1 MFVRKKKNKSG
12 SISVQIIE
20 KVGRINKLV
29 QTVGSSKDETEIN
42 ELFIQAKQLI
52 SSLQEQQ
59 TFGFMDKED
68 ESILNFTKLLSNT
81 NITAVGAQNLY
92 LVRYLIIL
100 ALTTFIKN
108 YSF

>member
-42 ELFIQAKQLI
+42 ELFI
-52 SSLQEQQ
+52 
-59 TFGFMDKED
+59 
-68 ESILNFTKLLSNT
+68 
-81 NITAVGAQNLY
+81 
-92 LVRYLIIL
+92 
-100 ALTTFIKN
+100 
-108 YSF
+108 